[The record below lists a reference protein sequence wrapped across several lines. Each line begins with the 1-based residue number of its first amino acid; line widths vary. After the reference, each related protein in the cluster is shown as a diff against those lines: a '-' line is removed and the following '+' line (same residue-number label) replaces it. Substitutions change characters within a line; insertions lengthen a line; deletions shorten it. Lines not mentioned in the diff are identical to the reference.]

1 MPAYALTTRLSPNR
15 SARTRKPRRIV
26 IHHWDD
32 PARRPT
38 FDGTVR
44 WFMKDST
51 DVSAHYVVEDGRVAQ
66 IVPESQVAWHARGGN
81 ADSIGIEINPRQ
93 HDGDYETAAQLIRE
107 IRSRHGDL
115 PLVRHRDVKGSSTS
129 CPGTYDLARLDRL
142 ARGVKPAP
150 AKPASKPSGTGKLT
164 VDGRLGR
171 GTVRAL
177 QEFLN
182 SRVKSRR
189 LTVDGRAGE
198 ATWKSLQEYLHAP
211 HVDGKI
217 SRQSH
222 AAESLGNGVVPSTW
236 EHTGPR
242 SRGSQTVRLLQKW
255 VGVGQD
261 GIWGEGTTAALQ
273 RKLNTHG
280 VGM

>member
-1 MPAYALTTRLSPNR
+1 MPAYALTTRLSQNR

-44 WFMKDST
+44 WLMKDST

-142 ARGVKPAP
+142 ARGTTTAPAP
-150 AKPASKPSGTGKLT
+150 QPASPPPFPLPRRRGRLFYYGPAGGPITSVSGRGLNTAVPADVQKVHGRWRSRGLARWQQRMIDRGWTELLSAGGADGRFGKTTEKVVRQFQKAKGLT
-164 VDGRLGR
+164 VDGKIGP
-171 GTVRAL
+171 
-177 QEFLN
+177 
-182 SRVKSRR
+182 
-189 LTVDGRAGE
+189 
-198 ATWKSLQEYLHAP
+198 ATWEGAWTEP
-211 HVDGKI
+211 
-217 SRQSH
+217 
-222 AAESLGNGVVPSTW
+222 
-236 EHTGPR
+236 
-242 SRGSQTVRLLQKW
+242 VR
-255 VGVGQD
+255 
-261 GIWGEGTTAALQ
+261 
-273 RKLNTHG
+273 
-280 VGM
+280 